1 VPELKKIRVREAK
14 ARDIGLFKKLWGEML
29 EKQDSVIE
37 NDSGL
42 YEDLFNAY
50 VDGKLNG
57 VVLFVADKAVL
68 MWGGHVSP
76 LKYPNKPVV
85 AWGMYATGDS
95 AEAIEVALKKHAV
108 EWSKKNDYE
117 SLLVQV
123 SRSSAGIEG
132 LEPVATI
139 LQGPLNG

>member
-1 VPELKKIRVREAK
+1 MPELKRIRVREAK

-37 NDSGL
+37 SDSGL
-42 YEDLFNAY
+42 YEDLFTAY
-50 VDGKLNG
+50 TEGRLDGI
-57 VVLFVADKAVL
+57 VLFVADRGVL
-68 MWGGHVSP
+68 MWGSPVSP
-76 LKYPNKPVV
+76 LKYPDNPVV
-85 AWGMYATGDS
+85 AWGMYAFGDA
-95 AEAIEVALKKHAV
+95 AEAIEGALKEHARDWAK
-108 EWSKKNDYE
+108 ENYE

-123 SRSSAGIEG
+123 PGASSGMDG